1 MNKTKT
7 ETTRSCKF
15 TNDIIED
22 HGDWLLVDISTS
34 KYPDATMAVDADVFN
49 AHEGGRIG
57 AFQQNSGSRYIYAK
71 YNYNKNLYLFHRDV
85 IDAGELEVDHVDPTT
100 ESFVDNRR
108 RNLRA
113 VTSLQNS
120 MNRRKYSNNTSGIS
134 GLSWHKLRGKWRAY
148 IAINGKVKHLG
159 YFNNIEIAIGARQQA
174 EREYYG
180 EYAFGG
186 AK

>member
-7 ETTRSCKF
+7 ETTRKF

-34 KYPDATMAVDADVFN
+34 KFPEATMAVDTDVFD
-49 AHEGGRIG
+49 AHKGGRIS
-57 AFQQNSGSRYIYAK
+57 ARQTSGSRYIYAGYMYK
-71 YNYNKNLYLFHRDV
+71 QKPYLLHRDV
-85 IDAGELEVDHVDPTT
+85 IDAGELHVDHIDPTT
-100 ESFVDNRR
+100 KIYIDNRR

-113 VTSLQNS
+113 CTHSQNKQNS
-120 MNRRKYSNNTSGIS
+120 RKYSNNTSGIPGVCWS
-134 GLSWHKLRGKWRAY
+134 KKDGVWHSR
-148 IAINGKVKHLG
+148 ISVNGKLKHLG
-159 YFNNIEIAIGARQQA
+159 SFDNIEFAIGARKQA